1 MDSGSLP
8 ATYTPQA
15 IVGSNRTL
23 VNEFY
28 LITLSNIT
36 TTTEGRVYTSTATT
50 AVPVN
55 ISHNGMNLTCTDSS
69 DLNTVSTNISIHI
82 NINIIKSKYTQ

>member
-1 MDSGSLP
+1 MDSHNTP
-8 ATYTPQA
+8 ATYNSQA
-15 IVGSNRTL
+15 TVGSNHTL

-36 TTTEGRVYTSTATT
+36 ATTEGRVYTSTATT

-55 ISHNGMNLTCTDSS
+55 ISHNGMNLMCTDSS
-69 DLNTVSTNISIHI
+69 DLNTVSTNVSMH
-82 NINIIKSKYTQ
+82 INIIKSKYTQ

>member
-1 MDSGSLP
+1 MDSVGTP
-8 ATYTPQA
+8 ATYNPQDT
-15 IVGSNRTL
+15 IGSTRTL
-23 VNEFY
+23 DEFY

-55 ISHNGMNLTCTDSS
+55 ISHNGTGLRCTD
-69 DLNTVSTNISIHI
+69 DVNVTTISIQ
-82 NINIIKSKYTQ
+82 IKESKY